1 MKYLITVIFLL
12 ISTISIAQDKIDIII
27 VKKSERILYAVKDDK
42 IIKKYDIAIGQNPE
56 GHKLKE
62 GDKKT
67 PEGYYFID
75 GKNPKSKFFLSLH
88 MSYPNFHDKKVA
100 EKNNLNPGSHIAIHG
115 LPSLSILSQYLYNGS
130 DWTDGCIALNNSD
143 MKKKIIAN
151 PNSSTSQLV
160 IALKPL
166 HN

>member
-12 ISTISIAQDKIDIII
+12 ISTVSIAQDKIDIII

-75 GKNPKSKFFLSLH
+75 GKNPKVNFFYRYICPIQIFMIKKLLKKTTLTPEATLQFMACHHYLSFLSIYI
-88 MSYPNFHDKKVA
+88 MVQI
-100 EKNNLNPGSHIAIHG
+100 G
-115 LPSLSILSQYLYNGS
+115 Q
-130 DWTDGCIALNNSD
+130 
-143 MKKKIIAN
+143 M
-151 PNSSTSQLV
+151 V
-160 IALKPL
+160 V
-166 HN
+166 